1 MSVHDLIQRAKQRQ
15 ALQLDK
21 SRPLWIPQETVGKED
36 STGFIPVESSWIAG
50 LKYTPERGSEM
61 TVKKG
66 GKNYSYP
73 GFNLAMFRRWVKAKS
88 KGKWWW
94 RNIGYPMQ
102 NSRWVGPVHPMFAN
116 GADGPIVPTGA
127 STHSPEEALNFLK
140 TINPNATHEHLA
152 ALGRWLPG
160 TQSHIAIRKGFI
172 KSDPGYLSI
181 STNDPVHNYGS
192 SVKITPG
199 WGGSPHG
206 VENELFTIDKKR
218 GNPYRGASAP
228 VLLRQMRAA
237 FEMGMPRLD
246 WHASI
251 DTLPSI
257 GDPYTGGVHW
267 PLLGANGYVP
277 DNWLQDKLSSPT
289 SAAAIKH
296 ANMMSKGALLN
307 APKYFSTFE
316 HLFKSPLAKQLW
328 MSDPQEHQSFVD
340 THPGSYSRRAVER
353 HVAENAARFGYPTPI
368 SDEQLPKVHLSKEHF
383 RWGEHINHLFHTGS
397 LHPDHFDSYF
407 EN

>member
-1 MSVHDLIQRAKQRQ
+1 
-15 ALQLDK
+15 
-21 SRPLWIPQETVGKED
+21 
-36 STGFIPVESSWIAG
+36 
-50 LKYTPERGSEM
+50 M

-116 GADGPIVPTGA
+116 GADGPIIPSGG

-160 TQSHIAIRKGFI
+160 TQSHLAIRKGFG
-172 KSDPGYLSI
+172 KGDPGYLSI
-181 STNDPVHNYGS
+181 DTKGPLHSYGNS
-192 SVKITPG
+192 LKITPA
-199 WGGSPHG
+199 WGDSPPSI
-206 VENELFTIDKKR
+206 ENELFNIEQLKN
-218 GNPYRGASAP
+218 NPYRGSSAP
-228 VLLRQMRAA
+228 ILLRQMRAA
-237 FEMGMPRLD
+237 FEMGIPRIGWKSEIDSMPN
-246 WHASI
+246 
-251 DTLPSI
+251 I
-257 GDPYTGGVHW
+257 GDPYTGGLHW

-277 DNWLQDKLSSPT
+277 NSWLQRHLQSPT
-289 SAAAIKH
+289 GSAIIKY

-307 APKYFSTFE
+307 VNPHFSTFE
-316 HLFKSPLAKQLW
+316 HLFKSPMARELW
-328 MSDPQEHQSFVD
+328 FSDPERHQSFVD

-353 HVAENAARFGYPTPI
+353 HVAENAIRFGHPAPI
-368 SDEQLPKVHLSKEHF
+368 SDEQLPKVHLSREVS
-383 RWGEHINHLFHTGS
+383 RWGEKIDHLYHTGS

>member
-36 STGFIPVESSWIAG
+36 STGFVPVESSWIAG

-127 STHSPEEALNFLK
+127 STHSLEEALDFLK
-140 TINPNATHEHLA
+140 KINPNATHEHLA

-160 TQSHIAIRKGFI
+160 TQSHINIRKGFGAG
-172 KSDPGYLSI
+172 DPGYLSI
-181 STNDPVHNYGS
+181 TSSDPKFSYNS
-192 SVKITPG
+192 SLKITPG
-199 WGGSPHG
+199 WGDSKPTI
-206 VENELFTIDKKR
+206 ENESMGIEQNKA
-218 GNPYRGASAP
+218 NPYRGVSAA

-237 FEMGMPRLD
+237 FELGIPRIGWKADLD
-246 WHASI
+246 N
-251 DTLPSI
+251 LPST
-257 GDPYTGGVHW
+257 GDGYTGGLHW
-267 PLLGANGYVP
+267 PLLGANGYIP
-277 DNWLQDKLSSPT
+277 TTWLSRMLNSPMG
-289 SAAAIKH
+289 AGPIKH
-296 ANMMSKGALLN
+296 ADRASGGKLLS
-307 APKYFSTFE
+307 APEHFSTFE
-316 HLFKSPLAKQLW
+316 HLFASPQGRQLW
-328 MSDPQEHQSFVD
+328 TKFPEAHQSFVD

-353 HVAENAARFGYPTPI
+353 HVAENAARFGHPTPI
-368 SDEQLPKVHLSKEHF
+368 SDEQLPKVHLSREQS
-383 RWGEHINHLFHTGS
+383 RWGEHIDHLLYTGS